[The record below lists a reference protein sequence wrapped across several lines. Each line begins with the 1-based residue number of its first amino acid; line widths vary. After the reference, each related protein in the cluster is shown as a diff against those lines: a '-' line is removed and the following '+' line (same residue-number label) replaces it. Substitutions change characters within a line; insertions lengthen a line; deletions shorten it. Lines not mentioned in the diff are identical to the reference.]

1 MKKGTP
7 GEVDSTSKGMEMRKQ
22 LVFRDIAVS
31 LQEMPSLGRSLGA
44 GTVADLPDTI
54 ANLERKS
61 FQKCYLQTQSCC
73 YHQGFEFPE

>member
-1 MKKGTP
+1 MKEGTP
-7 GEVDSTSKGMEMRKQ
+7 GEVDSSSRGMEMGKQ
-22 LVFRDIAVS
+22 VVLRDTPVS
-31 LQEMPSLGRSLGA
+31 VQEMPSLGRSLGA

-73 YHQGFEFPE
+73 YHQGFEF